1 MLPADDPMVKYRALT
16 SVAPKSCAS
25 GSGTDIIVCASPANR
40 DPRLPY
46 PEERNEPG
54 ERVRLGPG
62 EVPSAMGAFR
72 VPCPPRGCR
81 GDGSISKGI
90 AKIIERIRD

>member
-1 MLPADDPMVKYRALT
+1 MVRYRTVT

-25 GSGTDIIVCASPANR
+25 GAGNDIIVCARATNR
-40 DPRLPY
+40 NPRLPY

-72 VPCPPRGCR
+72 VPCPPRGCA
-81 GDGSISKGI
+81 GDGSLSKGI
-90 AKIIERIRD
+90 AKVMERIRD